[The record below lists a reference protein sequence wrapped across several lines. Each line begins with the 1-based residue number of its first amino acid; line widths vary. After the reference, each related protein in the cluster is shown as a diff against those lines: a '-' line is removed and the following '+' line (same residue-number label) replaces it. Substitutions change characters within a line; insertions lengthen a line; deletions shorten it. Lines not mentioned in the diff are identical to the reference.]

1 MPATEHRVSLP
12 DRYRVRQRIASGGMA
27 TVWAAD
33 DLVLGRPV
41 AIKVLAPQIA
51 ADEDAMV
58 RFEREA
64 RAAARVSDHAHVATI
79 YDIGEHEGNAFI
91 VMELFPGGTVADRL
105 RDGARIP
112 HDVTL
117 RWLEEAGAALDAA
130 HAQGIVH
137 RDVKPANLLL
147 DDQDRLA
154 VGDFGIARMATD
166 VALTSTGQV
175 LGTAAYLSPEQA
187 LGEPATPASDLY
199 SLAVVAYELL
209 AGQRPFRGEHAAA
222 QARQHVEATPP
233 HASAADPTLPAAVDA
248 VLARGLAKE
257 PSDRWPSATDFV
269 VALRAAFDAPA
280 VPLPE
285 ATAPTR
291 PVEPRGAVAPSPLT
305 PPRPA
310 ARRLPTHRPRFPTWA
325 AAVVAL
331 AAAGVIL
338 AILLASSGGDG
349 DRSAA
354 RSKTGGKT
362 SAAKTKTAAAAPAGS
377 SGAAPA
383 GTSGAALDAQGSALL
398 AKGDYQGAIATLQRA
413 VEAGKQTDCANP
425 PSSECLNNYAYPLF
439 NLARAYRQA
448 GRPADAIPLL
458 QQRLKIADQQ
468 GVVRQ
473 ELAAAQ
479 QALGGAPTGKGKAK
493 GNGKAKKE

>member
-1 MPATEHRVSLP
+1 MPATEHRISLP
-12 DRYRVRQRIASGGMA
+12 DRYRVQQRIASGGMA

-51 ADEDAMV
+51 ADEDARV

-91 VMELFPGGTVADRL
+91 VMELFSGGTVADRL

-112 HDVTL
+112 HDVAL
-117 RWLEEAGAALDAA
+117 RWLDEAGAALDAA

-199 SLAVVAYELL
+199 SLTVVAYELL

-233 HASAADPTLPAAVDA
+233 RASAADPTLPAAVDA
-248 VLARGLAKE
+248 VLARGLAKD
-257 PSDRWPSATDFV
+257 PSERWPSATDFV

-291 PVEPRGAVAPSPLT
+291 RAEPRGAVAPSPAA
-305 PPRPA
+305 RRSA
-310 ARRLPTHRPRFPTWA
+310 ARRLPAHRPRFPTWA
-325 AAVVAL
+325 AAVAAL

-349 DRSAA
+349 DRSAV
-354 RSKTGGKT
+354 RSQT
-362 SAAKTKTAAAAPAGS
+362 AAKTTKAKSKSKTTAAAPAGS
-377 SGAAPA
+377 TGAV
-383 GTSGAALDAQGSALL
+383 LDAQGSALL

-413 VEAGKQTDCANP
+413 VEAGKQTDCSNP

-458 QQRLKIADQQ
+458 QERLQIADQQ
-468 GVVRQ
+468 AVVRQ

-479 QALGGAPTGKGKAK
+479 QALGGAPAGKGKAK
-493 GNGKAKKE
+493 GKAKKE